1 MSIVKRSSTFYNDDM
16 DHRSRQSGQMVL
28 VALLVLTI
36 ALTIALSVIGRTTT
50 DVIITS
56 DLEESARAFNAAEA
70 GIEQA
75 LKSGTGGA
83 AVLSSGSSYA
93 TTVSAVGGAVGV
105 YQFSQ
110 KTLRDVTETLWLVS
124 HNADG
129 TLAETPT
136 YTDASV
142 DLCWSSESTTPGL
155 VVSVL
160 YKQSGNYRVAK
171 AAYDPDATR
180 RATNN
185 FSAPTAASGGCG
197 NASMYQAR
205 LTFSDLGITPA
216 VDTLLMV
223 RVRPVYSETQLASE
237 ASQVLP
243 LQGSRVE
250 SVGATGAGITRKVMV
265 YRTYRSAASVFD
277 NAVFS
282 EGSFSH

>member
-1 MSIVKRSSTFYNDDM
+1 
-16 DHRSRQSGQMVL
+16 MVL
-28 VALLVLTI
+28 VTLLVLTI

-75 LKSGTGGA
+75 LKSGSAGA
-83 AVLSSGSSYA
+83 SVLSSGASWSTTISS
-93 TTVSAVGGAVGV
+93 VGGAVGV
-105 YQFSQ
+105 YPFPQ
-110 KTLRDVTETLWLVS
+110 KTLRDVTETLWLVA

-129 TLAETPT
+129 TLVETPT

-142 DLCWSSESTTPGL
+142 DLCWTSEATTPAL
-155 VVSVL
+155 AVAVL
-160 YKQSGNYRVAK
+160 YKQGGNYQVAK
-171 AAYDPDATR
+171 AAFDPDATR

-185 FSAPTAASGGCG
+185 FSVPTASSGGCG

-243 LQGSRVE
+243 IQGSRVE
-250 SVGATGAGITRKVMV
+250 SVGTTGTGITRKVMV
-265 YRTYRSAASVFD
+265 YRTYRAAASVFD

>member
-1 MSIVKRSSTFYNDDM
+1 
-16 DHRSRQSGQMVL
+16 MVL

-70 GIEQA
+70 GIEQT
-75 LKSGTGGA
+75 LKSGAGGA
-83 AVLSSGSSYA
+83 AVLSSGSSYT
-93 TTVSAVGGAVGV
+93 TTVSSVGGAVGV
-105 YQFSQ
+105 YQFPQ
-110 KTLRDVTETLWLVS
+110 KTLRDVTETLWLVA

-129 TLAETPT
+129 TLDETPT

-142 DLCWSSESTTPGL
+142 DLCWSSEATTPAL

-171 AAYDPDATR
+171 VAYDPDATR
-180 RATNN
+180 RASNN
-185 FSAPTAASGGCG
+185 FAAPTASSGGCG
-197 NASMYQAR
+197 NASMYRAR
-205 LTFSDLGITPA
+205 LTFFDLGITPA
-216 VDTLLMV
+216 TDTLLIV
-223 RVRPVYSETQLASE
+223 RVRPIYSETQLASE

-250 SVGATGAGITRKVMV
+250 SVGATGTGITRKVMV

-277 NAVFS
+277 TAVFS
-282 EGSFSH
+282 EGAFSH

>member
-1 MSIVKRSSTFYNDDM
+1 MRKQSAEEG
-16 DHRSRQSGQMVL
+16 QSGQIVL

-50 DVIITS
+50 DVMITS

-70 GIEQA
+70 GIEQT
-75 LKSGTGGA
+75 LKSGIGGA
-83 AVLSSGSSYA
+83 AVLSSGSSYT
-93 TTVSAVGGAVGV
+93 TTVSSVGGAVGV
-105 YQFSQ
+105 YEFPQ

-129 TLAETPT
+129 TIAETPT
-136 YTDASV
+136 YTNASLDV
-142 DLCWSSESTTPGL
+142 CWGTDGTPAIAA
-155 VVSVL
+155 SIL
-160 YKQSGNYRVAK
+160 YKQSGNYRVARV
-171 AAYDPDATR
+171 AYDPDATR

-197 NASMYQAR
+197 NASMYQAT

-216 VDTLLMV
+216 ADTIIMV
-223 RVRPVYSETQLASE
+223 RVRPLYSETQLATQ

-243 LQGSRVE
+243 LQGSKVE
-250 SVGATGAGITRKVMV
+250 SIGATGTGITRKVMV
-265 YRTYRSAASVFD
+265 YRTFRAASSVFD

-282 EGSFSH
+282 QGSFSH